1 VAFRYRPLLAVTA
14 ALVSA
19 APILSL
25 VAACS
30 GSAGQG
36 NGLAAGAP
44 PIVSLSGPGPGT
56 VPSAPASATA
66 TITETGS
73 SLLFP
78 AFSLWAASYQSTYH
92 NITVKTA
99 STSSGTGI
107 EDASK
112 GNVDIGASDAF
123 LSSGNLVQHP
133 DLLNIPL
140 AISAQ
145 QVNYNLPTVPLTKH
159 LKLDGQVL
167 AEIYDGTIARW
178 NDGRIKG
185 LNPGIALPNIPIVPL
200 HRAESSG
207 DTFLFTSYLSA
218 KTSPTN
224 VAWSKNIGFGTS
236 VAWPAHVGA
245 VPPKQ
250 GNSGIEADCA
260 AVVGCVAYI
269 GISYLHE
276 ATTDGLG
283 YAALANSAGRFFLP
297 TDAASVAAAVKPF
310 VPQIPANEAISMV
323 NGPAANGY
331 PIVNYEYAIVPD
343 HYASPTTAR
352 DVKAFLHWVITTGS
366 APKYLGGDIM
376 FQPLPSEVAYLA
388 DVQIARIS

>member
-1 VAFRYRPLLAVTA
+1 MPT
-14 ALVSA
+14 S
-19 APILSL
+19 P
-25 VAACS
+25 
-30 GSAGQG
+30 
-36 NGLAAGAP
+36 
-44 PIVSLSGPGPGT
+44 
-56 VPSAPASATA
+56 APATV
-66 TITETGS
+66 TLTETGS

-78 AFSLWAASYQSTYH
+78 AFSLWATGFQSAFH
-92 NITVKTA
+92 NVTVKVA

-107 EDASK
+107 KDASA

-123 LSSGNLVQHP
+123 LSTGNLVQHP

-159 LKLDGQVL
+159 LKLDGEVL
-167 AEIYDGTIARW
+167 AEIYSGVITRW
-178 NDGRIKG
+178 NDPRIKG
-185 LNPGIALPNIPIVPL
+185 LNPGIGLPNIAIVPL

-218 KTSPTN
+218 KASPAN
-224 VAWSKNIGFGTS
+224 VTWGKNIGYGTS

-245 VPPKQ
+245 VPQKQ

-260 AVVGCVAYI
+260 STVGCVAYI
-269 GISYLHE
+269 GISYLHK

-283 YAALANSAGRFFLP
+283 YAALANFSRRFYLP
-297 TDAASVAAAVKPF
+297 TDAASIAAAVAPF
-310 VPQIPANEAISMV
+310 VASVPANEAISLV
-323 NGPAANGY
+323 NGPSPKGY
-331 PIVNYEYAIVPD
+331 PIVNCEYAIVPD

-376 FQPLPSEVAYLA
+376 FQPLPAEMAYLA
-388 DVQIARIS
+388 EAQIARIQ

>member
-1 VAFRYRPLLAVTA
+1 MAFRNRSLLAVSA
-14 ALVSA
+14 ALASA
-19 APILSL
+19 AL
-25 VAACS
+25 VAACAS
-30 GSAGQG
+30 SSGQG
-36 NGLAAGAP
+36 NGASS

-56 VPSAPASATA
+56 VPKSPASGTA

-78 AFSLWAASYQSTYH
+78 AFSLWASGYQSTYH
-92 NITVKTA
+92 NVTVKVT
-99 STSSGTGI
+99 STSSGVGI
-107 EDASK
+107 KDASE

-123 LSSGNLVQHP
+123 LSTGNLVQHP

-145 QVNYNLPTVPLTKH
+145 QVNYNLPTVPLSKH
-159 LKLDGQVL
+159 LKLDGELL
-167 AEIYDGTIARW
+167 AKIYSGVITRW
-178 NDGRIKG
+178 NDPKIKG
-185 LNPGIALPNIPIVPL
+185 LNPGIALPNIAIVPL

-218 KTSPTN
+218 KASPAN
-224 VAWSKNIGFGTS
+224 VAWGRNIGYGTS

-245 VPPKQ
+245 APSQQ

-260 AVVGCVAYI
+260 ATVGCVAYI
-269 GISYLHE
+269 GISYLHK

-283 YAALANSAGRFFLP
+283 YAALANFSRRFYLP
-297 TDAASVAAAVKPF
+297 TDAASIAAAVEPF
-310 VPQIPANEAISMV
+310 VAAVPANEAISLV
-323 NGPAANGY
+323 NGPSPKGY
-331 PIVNYEYAIVPD
+331 PIVNCEYAIVPD

-366 APKYLGGDIM
+366 APRYLGGDIM
-376 FQPLPSEVAYLA
+376 FQPLPAEMAYLA
-388 DVQIARIS
+388 DVQIARIK

>member
-1 VAFRYRPLLAVTA
+1 MAFRNRSLLAV
-14 ALVSA
+14 SA
-19 APILSL
+19 AILAL

-30 GSAGQG
+30 GSSRQGSGSAG
-36 NGLAAGAP
+36 GASG
-44 PIVSLSGPGPGT
+44 PIVTLSGPGAGT
-56 VPSAPASATA
+56 VPRSPAPGTA

-78 AFSLWAASYQSTYH
+78 AFSLWATSYQATYH
-92 NITVKTA
+92 NVTVRVA

-107 EDASK
+107 DDASK
-112 GNVDIGASDAF
+112 GSVDIGASDAF

-145 QVNYNLPTVPLTKH
+145 QVNYNLPTVPLAKH
-159 LKLDGQVL
+159 LRLDGQIL
-167 AEIYDGTIARW
+167 AEIYDGTITRW

-185 LNPGIALPNIPIVPL
+185 LNPQISLPNISIVPL

-224 VAWSKNIGFGTS
+224 VQWSKNIGYGTS

-245 VPPKQ
+245 APPQQ

-260 AVVGCVAYI
+260 STVGCIAYI
-269 GISYLHE
+269 GISYLHK

-283 YAALANSAGRFFLP
+283 YAALANRSGRFLLP
-297 TDAASVAAAVKPF
+297 TEAAGVAAAVKPF
-310 VPQIPANEAISMV
+310 VPDIPANEAISMV

-331 PIVNYEYAIVPD
+331 PIVNFEYAIVPD
-343 HYASPTTAR
+343 HFANPTTAR
-352 DVKAFLHWVITTGS
+352 DVKAFLHWVITTGN

-376 FQPLPSEVAYLA
+376 FQPLPAEVAYLA
-388 DVQIARIS
+388 DLQIARIK

>member
-1 VAFRYRPLLAVTA
+1 VAFKYRSLLAVSA

-19 APILSL
+19 AL

-30 GSAGQG
+30 SPAGQG
-36 NGLAAGAP
+36 NGASL

-56 VPSAPASATA
+56 VPRSPAPATA

-78 AFSLWAASYQSTYH
+78 AFSLWASGYQSTYH
-92 NITVKTA
+92 NVTVKVT
-99 STSSGTGI
+99 STSSGVGI
-107 EDASK
+107 KAASE

-123 LSSGNLVQHP
+123 LSTGNLVQHP

-159 LKLDGQVL
+159 LKLDGELL
-167 AEIYDGTIARW
+167 AKIYSGVITRW
-178 NDGRIKG
+178 NDPKIKG
-185 LNPGIALPNIPIVPL
+185 LNPRIALPNIAIVPL

-218 KTSPTN
+218 KASPAN
-224 VAWSKNIGFGTS
+224 VTWGRNIGYGTS

-245 VPPKQ
+245 APPKQ

-260 AVVGCVAYI
+260 ATVGCLAYI
-269 GISYLHE
+269 GISYLHK

-283 YAALANSAGRFFLP
+283 YAALANFSRRFYLP
-297 TDAASVAAAVKPF
+297 TNAASIAAAVAPF
-310 VPQIPANEAISMV
+310 VAAVPANEAISLV
-323 NGPAANGY
+323 NGPSPKGY
-331 PIVNYEYAIVPD
+331 PIVNCEYAIVPD

-376 FQPLPSEVAYLA
+376 FQPLPAEMAYLA
-388 DVQIARIS
+388 DVQIARIK